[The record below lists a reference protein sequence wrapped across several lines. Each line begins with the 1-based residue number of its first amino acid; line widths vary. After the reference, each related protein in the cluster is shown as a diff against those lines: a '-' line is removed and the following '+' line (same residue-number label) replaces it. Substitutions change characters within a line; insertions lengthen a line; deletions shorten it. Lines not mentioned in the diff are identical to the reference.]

1 MSLNNLVTKT
11 NAWDRYIKD
20 KQVVGID
27 YKSNKRW
34 WGITL
39 RKYNKWGRIIVI
51 MTWTIITI
59 ITIIHHEIAQR
70 NVFINMWNRRI
81 NSRKSISSMS
91 VIAATEQLAG
101 GYNNSLLINNNM
113 KSVNGNKSSN
123 RVFFGVGGGNFYQT
137 QKLDTLRCPTVVDNN
152 RSTTNKMHTCE
163 SSINMHTVSNNTKT
177 NTL

>member
-1 MSLNNLVTKT
+1 
-11 NAWDRYIKD
+11 
-20 KQVVGID
+20 
-27 YKSNKRW
+27 
-34 WGITL
+34 
-39 RKYNKWGRIIVI
+39 
-51 MTWTIITI
+51 
-59 ITIIHHEIAQR
+59 
-70 NVFINMWNRRI
+70 
-81 NSRKSISSMS
+81 MS

-163 SSINMHTVSNNTKT
+163 SSINMDTVSNNTKT